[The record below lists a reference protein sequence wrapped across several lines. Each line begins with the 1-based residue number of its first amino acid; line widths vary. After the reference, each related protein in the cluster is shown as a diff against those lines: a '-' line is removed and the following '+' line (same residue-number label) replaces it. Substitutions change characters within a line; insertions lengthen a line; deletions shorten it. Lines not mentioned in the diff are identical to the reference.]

1 MSEKESF
8 GLVLLEAMIHGV
20 PCLGTQVGGIPEV
33 IEDGV
38 NGYIVKLGDIKAAS
52 MRLLDLLKDD
62 SRRSEMGEQAV
73 RIIENHFQTEY
84 IMNQYEDLYYSLLE
98 AGE

>member
-1 MSEKESF
+1 MAK
-8 GLVLLEAMIHGV
+8 VH
-20 PCLGTQVGGIPEV
+20 
-33 IEDGV
+33 
-38 NGYIVKLGDIKAAS
+38 
-52 MRLLDLLKDD
+52 LLKDD
-62 SRRSEMGEQAV
+62 SNRREMGEQAV